1 MIRALMLAT
10 ALVVSLPVLAHEPR
24 EIVSNNTERVVE
36 MIEENR
42 SHYEENPDA
51 LREDIREILMPTI
64 DIIYSAR
71 LVLGSHG
78 RGLDEEQIEA
88 FAEALG
94 DQLLNRYATA
104 LLEYDLRDRFEIL
117 PERGENT
124 ERMTRVRTRI
134 KLEGSNRAP
143 LDYVFRKNDGS
154 WQVFDVIVEGISY
167 VSTFRNQIGEEI
179 RRDGFDKMLERLE
192 SGEVELDV
200 EVDE

>member
-1 MIRALMLAT
+1 MIRALILST
-10 ALVVSLPVLAHEPR
+10 ALIVSLPALAQEPR
-24 EIVSNNTERVVE
+24 EIVSNNTDRVIE

-64 DIIYSAR
+64 DIVYSAR

-78 RGLDEEQIEA
+78 RDLDEEQIKA

>member
-1 MIRALMLAT
+1 MIRALILST
-10 ALVVSLPVLAHEPR
+10 ALIVSLPALAQEPR
-24 EIVSNNTERVVE
+24 EIVSNNTDRVIE

-42 SHYEENPDA
+42 PHYEQNPDA

-64 DIIYSAR
+64 DIVYSAR

-78 RGLDEEQIEA
+78 RDLDEEQIEA

-143 LDYVFRKNDGS
+143 LDYVFRKNDGH

-179 RRDGFDKMLERLE
+179 RRDGFDKMLERLQ

-200 EVDE
+200 NE

>member
-1 MIRALMLAT
+1 MIRALILST
-10 ALVVSLPVLAHEPR
+10 ALIVSLSALAQEPR
-24 EIVSNNTERVVE
+24 EIVSNNTEQVVE

-64 DIIYSAR
+64 DIVYSAR

-143 LDYVFRKNDGS
+143 MDYVFRKNDGS

-179 RRDGFDKMLERLE
+179 RRDGFDKMLERLQ
-192 SGEVELDV
+192 SGEVEL
-200 EVDE
+200 EVNE

>member
-10 ALVVSLPVLAHEPR
+10 ALVVSLPALAQEPR

-64 DIIYSAR
+64 DIVYSAR

-143 LDYVFRKNDGS
+143 MDYVFRKNDGS

-200 EVDE
+200 ND

>member
-1 MIRALMLAT
+1 MIRALILST
-10 ALVVSLPVLAHEPR
+10 ALIVSLPALAQEPR
-24 EIVSNNTERVVE
+24 DIVSNNTDRVIE

-64 DIIYSAR
+64 DIVYSAR

-78 RGLDEEQIEA
+78 RDLDEEQIAA

-143 LDYVFRKNDGS
+143 LDYVFRKNDGR

-179 RRDGFDKMLERLE
+179 RRDGFDKMLERLQ
-192 SGEVELDV
+192 SGEVEIDV
-200 EVDE
+200 NE

>member
-1 MIRALMLAT
+1 MIRALILST
-10 ALVVSLPVLAHEPR
+10 ALIVSLPALAQEPR